1 MTALSKLWLFL
12 VTLCGGLL
20 ALALLV
26 LLPELQRVRR
36 EDQLVGMQLAQRTA
50 TLLLAEQAQRLVAAA
65 TQLASDAVLQTS
77 LEEMGRGQAELT
89 ILHGTAQ
96 MELQRLSRDK
106 ALGAAFLLATD
117 ARGRVLAR
125 VGQDEA
131 VYRDALDGWPLVSD
145 ALRGY
150 RLDDL
155 WLWQGTLYR
164 VAAAPVVAPARDRYV
179 GAVLVAQ
186 VVGNELAQALAR
198 VSALDAVFVCAGE
211 VVGASLPGE
220 RVAVSE
226 LIALRAAGAPDRVTT
241 LPASGEPVAFVE
253 LPGTAANQGAA
264 LVLIGRSMA
273 GTSAL
278 EVARGAAARGLPPRL
293 LAILIAAVAVVLA
306 IGLLLLRVEV
316 EGPLERLLAAVS
328 GVTPRSSASSGGAA
342 SSATPSAGSP
352 QLAERRYRGP
362 LRQLARAI
370 EHALHAASTPQQS
383 SLATSS
389 SAVAGAA
396 AVGLPA
402 AAAPSSA
409 NMNPE
414 PMSAPP
420 PVAPLPMPTLPTP
433 LAMPVVPG
441 PAPISAPVPLDA
453 LPTPTLPTPPAVP
466 AMGGEG
472 AVPTPLSPHIHTEET
487 RVATDSAGQ
496 DDQQSAYYRVYQ
508 EFVQARE
515 RCQESVEGLNFE
527 LFRQRL
533 QQSRDQIMQQHS
545 CKTVQFHVHI
555 KDGRATLRATPVWG

>member
-50 TLLLAEQAQRLVAAA
+50 TLLLTEQAQRLVAAA

-89 ILHGTAQ
+89 ILHSTAQ

-211 VVGASLPGE
+211 VVGASLPRE

-273 GTSAL
+273 GTSAW

-293 LAILIAAVAVVLA
+293 LAILIAVVAGVLA

-328 GVTPRSSASSGGAA
+328 GVTPV
-342 SSATPSAGSP
+342 AGSP

-370 EHALHAASTPQQS
+370 EQALHAASAPQQS
-383 SLATSS
+383 SLVASPI
-389 SAVAGAA
+389 AVAGA
-396 AVGLPA
+396 PA
-402 AAAPSSA
+402 LGPPATSAPSAA
-409 NMNPE
+409 NMTPE
-414 PMSAPP
+414 PMNAPP
-420 PVAPLPMPTLPTP
+420 PVQPVAPLPTP
-433 LAMPVVPG
+433 LPVPAVPG
-441 PAPISAPVPLDA
+441 PPPISAPVALDA

-466 AMGGEG
+466 AMAGEG
-472 AVPTPLSPHIHTEET
+472 AVPSPISPHIHTEET
-487 RVATDSAGQ
+487 RVAADSAAP